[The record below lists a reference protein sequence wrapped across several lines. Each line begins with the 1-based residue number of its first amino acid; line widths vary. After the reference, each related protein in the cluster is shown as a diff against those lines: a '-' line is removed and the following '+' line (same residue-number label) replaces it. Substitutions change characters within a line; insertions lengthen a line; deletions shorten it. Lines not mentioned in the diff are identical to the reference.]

1 MTKRTFEFRTS
12 TATRRSVLK
21 GAAAAGI
28 ASAFLPGA
36 ALAASTVVRGYGSTT
51 SQLKDWSPF
60 DKATGL
66 TIEFTPTNADIGI
79 FINDVIT
86 NAVGDDHD
94 FLVFDGG
101 SEDILGP
108 QGLFLPID
116 TRHPE
121 LTLWERTSDDYKR
134 SGILTDDNGVIYGIP
149 MANGADTFGF
159 WPEEMGVADPTLLQ
173 SWELLFESD
182 RAKGRSALDT
192 TLMTSMPEVAQW
204 LKISGQATI
213 DDPTDLKPEEA
224 KAVAEYLIGKKRSGH
239 FRTFHSSFDEQVSL
253 LGNKEV
259 YIQNCWEP
267 AVHEVN
273 KQQGKDAV
281 YYAFA
286 EFHLKWGD
294 VSYIPSQAAQRDN
307 LDAIY
312 RTLNYFLSGE
322 YHAFQARDRGY
333 GGANM
338 DLALAYAEENGWPEA
353 DIALIRA
360 TAEKLDKK
368 YAIEPIWIRPI
379 AKNKDVMEEEW
390 QRFLNA

>member
-1 MTKRTFEFRTS
+1 M
-12 TATRRSVLK
+12 
-21 GAAAAGI
+21 
-28 ASAFLPGA
+28 
-36 ALAASTVVRGYGSTT
+36 
-51 SQLKDWSPF
+51 
-60 DKATGL
+60 
-66 TIEFTPTNADIGI
+66 
-79 FINDVIT
+79 IT

-338 DLALAYAEENGWPEA
+338 DLALAYAEENGWPDA